1 MLYFLIAVMV
11 LAWSCNFIVAKA
23 ALKELDPLTLLS
35 LRLLFSNLI
44 LLALYFGTGRH
55 RRRPIGESD
64 WKWFALLGLFGI
76 AGNQT
81 GFTVGIAFTTVSH
94 SALIISVTPVL
105 VLLLAARMKL
115 ESFTKMKLFGMA
127 ISFAG
132 VAILMS
138 EHAID
143 ARDPSFLGDLVTFAG
158 SICFALY
165 TVYSKPVA
173 ARYDV
178 LSLTTFTYLFGGG
191 FVFLFTGR
199 QFAQVDWLAVSWKG
213 WLGALYMAAAASV
226 LAYLIFYYALTKI
239 SASRVIAFSYLQPV
253 IVTVLG
259 VLLLGDRVTP
269 HLLGGGLLVLIG
281 VVLAERGRT

>member
-1 MLYFLIAVMV
+1 MLYLLIAVMV

-35 LRLLFSNLI
+35 LRVLFSNII
-44 LLALYFGTGRH
+44 LLGLYFGRGMH
-55 RRRPIGESD
+55 RKRPLEEGD
-64 WKWFALLGLFGI
+64 WRWFALLGLFGI

-94 SALIISVTPVL
+94 SALIISITPIL
-105 VLLLAARMKL
+105 VLILATRMKL
-115 ESFTKMKLFGMA
+115 ETFTTMKIIGMA

-138 EHAID
+138 EHGID
-143 ARDPSFLGDLVTFAG
+143 TRDPSFLGDLVTLAG

-165 TVYSKPVA
+165 TVYSKRVA
-173 ARYDV
+173 ARYDT

-199 QFAQVDWLAVSWKG
+199 EFVQVNWLAVSWKG
-213 WLGALYMAAAASV
+213 WLGAFYMAAAASV

-259 VLLLGDRVTP
+259 VLLLDDRITP
-269 HLLGGGLLVLIG
+269 HLLGGGALVLIG
-281 VVLAERGRT
+281 VALAERGRT